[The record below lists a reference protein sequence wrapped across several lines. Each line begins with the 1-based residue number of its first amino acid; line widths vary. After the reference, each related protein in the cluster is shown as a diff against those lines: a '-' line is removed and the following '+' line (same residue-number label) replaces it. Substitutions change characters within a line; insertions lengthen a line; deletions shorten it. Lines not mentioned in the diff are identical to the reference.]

1 MPGKRVQFDDETWAA
16 IDLLARESM
25 KDFQDLADEAFADL
39 LKKHQRPTSLK
50 DALRQ
55 SAREAPAND
64 PGRPSERPK
73 QSDSRRSSE
82 RRRRA
87 GGKKR
92 RST

>member
-16 IDLLARESM
+16 IDLLARDSM

-55 SAREAPAND
+55 SARKAPAND
-64 PGRPSERPK
+64 PGRPGERAK
-73 QSDSRRSSE
+73 QSNSRSSRE
-82 RRRRA
+82 RRKRP
-87 GGKKR
+87 GGRKQR
-92 RST
+92 PT